1 MVNFQQNRVKYAG
14 NLGLTMENP
23 VSVTS
28 DGMQGEESLQA
39 IARHQRSQ
47 GRGGLEVAQAR
58 GKTRIRRLF
67 QEGSAKIRLPR
78 DLAGPE
84 AEAVLIN
91 TSGGLTGGDR
101 LEWNVTA
108 AQGAAL
114 TLTTQACE
122 KVYRSGGGEAQVLA
136 SVRAETGARVDW
148 LPQETIVFDGGR
160 ISRRFEAN
168 LEGDAT
174 LLVLEAVIL
183 GRRAR
188 GEEVETG
195 SFRDSWRI
203 RRNGLLV
210 HAEETRFEEPF
221 GAYRGVAAA
230 LGHNTAF
237 ATLLLVDD
245 GAARHTNAVRG
256 LISAA
261 GLAGGASAWE
271 TAGSGKLLARMAARD
286 GYMLRKA
293 LLPVVRLLKTGAAN
307 GAGLPRIWSI

>member
-1 MVNFQQNRVKYAG
+1 
-14 NLGLTMENP
+14 MEKP
-23 VSVTS
+23 TCIGA
-28 DGMQGEESLQA
+28 DAAKGGEIPMGMP
-39 IARHQRSQ
+39 RHQRSQ
-47 GRGGLEVAQAR
+47 GRGGLEVSHAR
-58 GKTRIRRLF
+58 GRTRVRRLF

-78 DLAGPE
+78 DLEGPE

-101 LEWNVTA
+101 IEWEVA
-108 AQGAAL
+108 AAAGASL

-122 KVYRSGGGEAQVLA
+122 KVYRSNGGDAEM
-136 SVRAETGARVDW
+136 RATISAGRGARIDW
-148 LPQETIVFDGGR
+148 LPQETIIFDGGR
-160 ISRRFEAN
+160 ISRRLEAN
-168 LEGDAT
+168 LEGDSV

-203 RRNGLLV
+203 RRNGVLI

-245 GAARHTNAVRG
+245 DAARHTAAVRG
-256 LISAA
+256 LIAAA
-261 GLAGGASAWE
+261 GVAGGASAWE

-286 GYMLRKA
+286 GYLLRKA
-293 LLPVVRLLKTGAAN
+293 LLPVVRLLKTGAAD

>member
-1 MVNFQQNRVKYAG
+1 MKGGEGRV
-14 NLGLTMENP
+14 
-23 VSVTS
+23 
-28 DGMQGEESLQA
+28 D
-39 IARHQRSQ
+39 IAQHQRSQ
-47 GRGGLEVAQAR
+47 GRGGLEVGHAR
-58 GKTRIRRLF
+58 GGTRIRRLF

-78 DLAGPE
+78 DLAGPG

-101 LEWNVTA
+101 IEWDVA
-108 AQGAAL
+108 AATGAAV

-122 KVYRSGGGEAQVLA
+122 KVYRSSGGEARVRV
-136 SVRAETGARVDW
+136 SIRAEAGARVDW

-160 ISRRFEAN
+160 ISRKFEAN
-168 LEGDAT
+168 LEDDAT

-195 SFRDSWRI
+195 CFRDSWRI
-203 RRNGLLV
+203 RRNGVLV

-230 LGHNTAF
+230 LGDNTAF

-245 GAARHTNAVRG
+245 GAARHIAAVRA
-256 LISAA
+256 LISTA
-261 GLAGGASAWE
+261 GVAGGASAWE

-293 LLPVVRLLKTGAAN
+293 LLPVVRLLKTGAGD

>member
-1 MVNFQQNRVKYAG
+1 
-14 NLGLTMENP
+14 MEKPASITADAN
-23 VSVTS
+23 T
-28 DGMQGEESLQA
+28 GQESRQE

-47 GRGGLEVAQAR
+47 GRGGLEVAHAR
-58 GKTRIRRLF
+58 GRTRVRRLF

-78 DLAGPE
+78 DLAGPG

-91 TSGGLTGGDR
+91 TSGGLTGGDQ
-101 LEWNVTA
+101 LEWDVA
-108 AQGAAL
+108 AVAGAAV

-122 KVYRSGGGEAQVLA
+122 KVYRSSGGEAH
-136 SVRAETGARVDW
+136 VRASIRAEAGARVDW

-160 ISRRFEAN
+160 ISRKFEAN

-183 GRRAR
+183 GRKAR

-245 GAARHTNAVRG
+245 GAARHTAAVRG

-261 GLAGGASAWE
+261 GVAGGASAWE

-293 LLPVVRLLKTGAAN
+293 LLPVVRLLKTGAAD